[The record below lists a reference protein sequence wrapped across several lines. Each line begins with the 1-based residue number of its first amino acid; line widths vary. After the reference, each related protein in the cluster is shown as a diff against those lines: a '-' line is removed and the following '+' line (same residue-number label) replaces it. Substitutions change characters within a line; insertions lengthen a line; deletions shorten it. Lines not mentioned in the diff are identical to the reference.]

1 MERILAVLAVTVMT
15 IFVVPLAVLRAGVWR
30 QERTASL
37 TSRPRGL
44 STAVARRVFGL
55 YAHLPERTA
64 GPVARSRHADRESPF
79 VPNQNESAIS

>member
-1 MERILAVLAVTVMT
+1 MERILAVLAVTVIT

-30 QERTASL
+30 QERAASL

-44 STAVARRVFGL
+44 STAIARHVFGL

>member
-1 MERILAVLAVTVMT
+1 MERIVAVLAVTVIT

-30 QERTASL
+30 QERAASL

-44 STAVARRVFGL
+44 STAIARRVFGL

-64 GPVARSRHADRESPF
+64 GPVARS
-79 VPNQNESAIS
+79 QNESAIS

>member
-15 IFVVPLAVLRAGVWR
+15 IFVVLLAVLRAGVWR

-44 STAVARRVFGL
+44 SAAIARRVFGL

-64 GPVARSRHADRESPF
+64 GPVAPSRHTDRESPF